1 MLYKLWQGFDPK
13 RLMVGVFALMFTL
26 ALIIHFL
33 LLSTTRYN
41 WLDPD
46 GNTASVST
54 AGALTPMPASK

>member
-13 RLMVGVFALMFTL
+13 RLMIGVFAFMFAL
-26 ALIIHFL
+26 ALIIHFI

-46 GNTASVST
+46 GNSASVTT
-54 AGALTPMPASK
+54 ADALTPMPATR